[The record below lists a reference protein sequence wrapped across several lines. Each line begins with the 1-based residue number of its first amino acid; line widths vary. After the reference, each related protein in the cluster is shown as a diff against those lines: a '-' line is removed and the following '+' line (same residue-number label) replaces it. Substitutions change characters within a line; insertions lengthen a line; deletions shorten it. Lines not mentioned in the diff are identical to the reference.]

1 MGNVSKADFIH
12 KNYLLDEAWSP
23 VARFRLLSDGVN
35 ENALLVNVSQVK
47 EDRACLA
54 CGNCVDACPV
64 VKQNVGLVFHQTQ
77 RTSMSLEN
85 FVQEECRRCYRC
97 VLSCPQ
103 VGKDLKEYAAG
114 FRRVEKIVHFFAAFF
129 IVSLAATGV
138 IQFHYGNALHGH
150 EANILKYAH
159 RMIGL
164 FSIMIPILYYKLD
177 INHFRRSLKQVFHWD
192 GSDLQWMKNTLSHI
206 FVPKRNRKI
215 VRNQFNPAQKFWY
228 LFIMFVFP
236 ILYLS
241 GLIAIIFSGFPEGT
255 TLFKTKLLH
264 MVIALS
270 FDILLFTHVYV
281 KFIREWIKTG
291 VRIFRNYQETKS
303 FVFIKNR

>member
-1 MGNVSKADFIH
+1 MGNGSKTDLIH
-12 KNYLLDEAWSP
+12 KNFLLDEAWSP

-35 ENALLVNVSQVK
+35 ENALLVNVSQVRD
-47 EDRACLA
+47 DRACLA

-64 VKQNVGLVFHQTQ
+64 VKQNVGLVFQQNQ

-103 VGKDLKEYAAG
+103 VDKDLKEYAAG
-114 FRRVEKIVHFFAAFF
+114 FRRVEKIVHLFAAFF
-129 IVSLAATGV
+129 IISLAATGV
-138 IQFHYGNALHGH
+138 IQFHYENALHGY

-159 RMIGL
+159 RVIGV
-164 FSIMIPILYYKLD
+164 FSIVIPILYYKLD
-177 INHFRRSLKQVFHWD
+177 INHFRRSLKKVFRWN

-206 FVPKRNRKI
+206 FLTKRNKNI
-215 VRNQFNPAQKFWY
+215 FRNEFNPAQKFWY
-228 LFIMFVFP
+228 MFIMFIFP

-241 GLIAIIFSGFPEGT
+241 GLIAMIFGGPMEGA
-255 TLFKTKLLH
+255 TLIRTKTFH
-264 MVIALS
+264 IAIALS
-270 FDILLFTHVYV
+270 FDIMLFVHVYV

-291 VRIFRNYQETKS
+291 VRIFRNYQDTKS
-303 FVFIKNR
+303 FVYIKNK